1 MVHDV
6 HTLRFSNVDIETG
19 LAQRVKIRYTY
30 LQVKSCG
37 RSISGVIPWSTYIY
51 ICMYVVVLL
60 YAIQTFKI
68 VLWDADLQSYA
79 TVDMSYMVD
88 RYSDTCNGKT
98 DLQRGIP
105 P

>member
-1 MVHDV
+1 MVD
-6 HTLRFSNVDIETG
+6 
-19 LAQRVKIRYTY
+19 
-30 LQVKSCG
+30 
-37 RSISGVIPWSTYIY
+37 IY

>member
-1 MVHDV
+1 
-6 HTLRFSNVDIETG
+6 
-19 LAQRVKIRYTY
+19 
-30 LQVKSCG
+30 
-37 RSISGVIPWSTYIY
+37 
-51 ICMYVVVLL
+51 MYVVVLL